1 MSILNYFVPL
11 HPEFNYA
18 DMKVSII
25 TVAYNSEKTLADA
38 MTSVLRQ
45 TYKDIE
51 YIVVD
56 GLSKDGTVGVI
67 KSFEPLFKGRLKWV
81 SEKDRGIYDAMNKGV
96 HMATGDVV
104 GILNSDDFLTN
115 DTVIERM
122 VKEFPADAGAVYG
135 DIHFVRAGNENHTV
149 RYYSG
154 RVFRPWLVRIGYLP
168 PHPSLYVRR
177 ELFDK
182 FGYYDASLRISA
194 DFELIARL
202 GYKNRVPMKYLHIDF
217 VTMRMGGASTRSWS
231 NRMLGAEENM
241 IACRNN
247 GIRTNWAL
255 ISMKYPIK
263 YLQSVFIRH

>member
-1 MSILNYFVPL
+1 
-11 HPEFNYA
+11 
-18 DMKVSII
+18 MKVSIV

-38 MTSVLRQ
+38 MASVLRQ

-51 YIVVD
+51 YIVID
-56 GLSKDGTVGVI
+56 GQSKDRTVDVI
-67 KSFEPLFKGRLKWV
+67 KSFEPQFGTRMHWV

-96 HMATGDVV
+96 RMATGDVV
-104 GILNSDDFLTN
+104 GILNSDDFLTD

-122 VKEFPADAGAVYG
+122 VELFPAGAGAVYG
-135 DIHFVRAGNENHTV
+135 DIHFVKSGHEGKCV

-182 FGYYDASLRISA
+182 YGYYDASLRISA

-202 GYKNRVPMKYLHIDF
+202 GYKYKVPMKYLHMDF
-217 VTMRMGGASTRSWS
+217 VTMRMGGTSTRSWS
-231 NRMLGAEENM
+231 NRILGAEENM

-247 GIRTNWAL
+247 GIRTNWML
-255 ISMKYPIK
+255 IFFKYPIK
-263 YLQSVFIRH
+263 YLQSIFIRH